1 MDWMIVIVLYAFG
14 MGLFQVLGG
23 LSSAAEH
30 LKRWGES
37 GSTIRESRASVS
49 S

>member
-1 MDWMIVIVLYAFG
+1 MDWIIIIALYALG

-30 LKRWGES
+30 LRKWGETS
-37 GSTIRESRASVS
+37 SSIRASEAS
-49 S
+49 SSS

>member
-1 MDWMIVIVLYAFG
+1 MDWIIIIALYALG

-30 LKRWGES
+30 LKRWGEAS
-37 GSTIRESRASVS
+37 STIRESRASANS
-49 S
+49 